1 MTIALYI
8 LLGVLIAAG
17 AQTVYSIFV
26 FPRRDGIE
34 VLGRLSREGKKG
46 AIYASNYSYLART
59 CPFMTKNQLHAGA
72 VKMTDIRVSQLR
84 KASVD
89 V

>member
-17 AQTVYSIFV
+17 AQTAYSLFI
-26 FPRRDGIE
+26 FPRRDGRE
-34 VLGRLSREGKKG
+34 VLGRLSREGKRG
-46 AIYASNYSYLART
+46 AIYASNYAHLAKT

-72 VKMTDIRVSQLR
+72 VTMTDRRVSQLR
-84 KASVD
+84 KAGVE